1 MMEGNINA
9 NTPKMD
15 WLSGDLP
22 GAWRSFKQHCEF
34 MFGRPL
40 KGKSEDQL
48 CNYLMIWVG
57 EKGRDICNT
66 WTLTG
71 DESKK
76 LKTYYEK
83 FESHVKPKSN
93 QVFARYKFH
102 KKVQQ
107 ESEPFEQFLTELKL
121 LVKDCGYKDPDEMV
135 QDRVVIDRV
144 SFTKSKRETETGGL
158 EANTRT
164 SYRHSS

>member
-1 MMEGNINA
+1 
-9 NTPKMD
+9 
-15 WLSGDLP
+15 
-22 GAWRSFKQHCEF
+22 
-34 MFGRPL
+34 
-40 KGKSEDQL
+40 
-48 CNYLMIWVG
+48 MIWVW
-57 EKGRDICNT
+57 EKGRDIYNT

-135 QDRVVIDRV
+135 
-144 SFTKSKRETETGGL
+144 
-158 EANTRT
+158 
-164 SYRHSS
+164 